1 MGFLSQGF
9 DCVYQQEP
17 FCDLVLVYKI
27 PVTFC
32 NVYLL
37 RNAPLEKKVLVID
50 DDPDLQNLIKAILD
64 PTEFTVY
71 VASSGEDG
79 LKKAYAIHPDLAIL
93 DVNMSGMDGFEVC
106 SRIREFSNFPI
117 MMLTARAQEKDLL
130 HGFNVGVDDFLGKPF
145 SRNELLARVRALLRR
160 SIDNQKNNDASYI
173 TVYTDPV
180 LEINLSTKIVKLLNN
195 TVELSPKEYDLLAFL
210 VREQGKIIS
219 HRELLRRAWGEMHIN
234 DPATLSLY
242 IHYLRNKL
250 SDGQHGHHYIRT
262 HWGRGYWFAP
272 RNSDEQS

>member
-1 MGFLSQGF
+1 M
-9 DCVYQQEP
+9 
-17 FCDLVLVYKI
+17 
-27 PVTFC
+27 
-32 NVYLL
+32 
-37 RNAPLEKKVLVID
+37 EKKVLVID
-50 DDPDLQNLIKAILD
+50 DDPDLQNLIKTILD
-64 PTEFTVY
+64 PAEFIVY

-145 SRNELLARVRALLRR
+145 SKNELIVRVRALLRR
-160 SIDNQKNNDASYI
+160 TVDNQKNSNDSYI
-173 TVYTDPV
+173 SVYSDSV
-180 LEINLSTKIVKLLNN
+180 LEIDLSAKSVKLFSN

-210 VREQGKIIS
+210 VREQGKTIS

-242 IHYLRNKL
+242 IHYLRTKL
-250 SDGQHGHHYIRT
+250 LDGQHGHHYIRT

-272 RNSDEQS
+272 RNPEEQS